1 MAGGNTVKEKWLTV
15 LSRYKFP
22 AIMLLLGVALMLLPA
37 GKKSAAATEKTPQQA
52 FDLEAMERQ
61 MEELVGCIDGVGRV
75 KVMLTL
81 RTGPTLSLASDK
93 DETLR
98 DAEMRTESQ
107 ILKLNRGSGM
117 QEVVVTQER
126 YPVFQGAVIVCDGAG
141 NSAVR
146 LQVTEAVSVLTS
158 LSSDKIT
165 VAKWQS

>member
-1 MAGGNTVKEKWLTV
+1 MKEKWLTV

-22 AIMLLLGVALMLLPA
+22 AILLLLGVVLMLLPA
-37 GKKSAAATEKTPQQA
+37 GKKNAAATEETPQQG

-98 DAEMRTESQ
+98 DAEMRTDSQ

>member
-1 MAGGNTVKEKWLTV
+1 MAGGFTVKEKWFTV
-15 LSRYKFP
+15 MSRYKFP
-22 AIMLLLGVALMLLPA
+22 AIMLLLGVVLMLLPL
-37 GKKSAAATEKTPQQA
+37 GKKTAVATQETPPQE

-61 MEELVGCIDGVGRV
+61 MEEIVGCIDGVGRV

-98 DAEMRTESQ
+98 DAEMRTENQ

-117 QEVVVTQER
+117 QEVVITQQR

>member
-1 MAGGNTVKEKWLTV
+1 MKEKWLTV

-22 AIMLLLGVALMLLPA
+22 AIMLLLGVVLMLLPV
-37 GKKSAAATEKTPQQA
+37 GKKTTAASEETPPQE
-52 FDLEAMERQ
+52 FDLAAMERQ
-61 MEELVGCIDGVGRV
+61 IEEIVGCMDGVGRV
-75 KVMLTL
+75 RVMLTL
-81 RTGPTLSLASDK
+81 RTGPTLSLASDQ

-117 QEVVVTQER
+117 QEVVVTQQR

>member
-1 MAGGNTVKEKWLTV
+1 MAGGYTVKEKWLTV

-22 AIMLLLGVALMLLPA
+22 AIMLLLGVALMLLPV
-37 GKKSAAATEKTPQQA
+37 GKKSAAATEETPQQG

-98 DAEMRTESQ
+98 DAEMRTDSQ

>member
-1 MAGGNTVKEKWLTV
+1 MKEKWFTV
-15 LSRYKFP
+15 MSRYKFP
-22 AIMLLLGVALMLLPA
+22 AIMLLLGVVLMLLPL
-37 GKKSAAATEKTPQQA
+37 GKKTAVATQETPSQE
-52 FDLEAMERQ
+52 FDLAAMERQ
-61 MEELVGCIDGVGRV
+61 MEEIVGCIDGVGRV

-98 DAEMRTESQ
+98 DAEMRTENQ

-117 QEVVVTQER
+117 QEVVITQQR

>member
-1 MAGGNTVKEKWLTV
+1 MREKWFTV

-22 AIMLLLGVALMLLPA
+22 ALLLLLGVVLMLLPV
-37 GKKSAAATEKTPQQA
+37 GKKTTAEAEETPRQE
-52 FDLEAMERQ
+52 FDLAAMERQ
-61 MEELVGCIDGVGRV
+61 MEEIVGCIDGVGRV

-81 RTGPTLSLASDK
+81 RTGPTLSLASDQ

-117 QEVVVTQER
+117 QEVVVTQQR

>member
-1 MAGGNTVKEKWLTV
+1 MKEKWLTV

-22 AIMLLLGVALMLLPA
+22 AIMLLLGVVLMLLPA
-37 GKKSAAATEKTPQQA
+37 GKKTTAASEETPPQA

-117 QEVVVTQER
+117 QEVVITQQR

>member
-1 MAGGNTVKEKWLTV
+1 MKEKWFTV

-22 AIMLLLGVALMLLPA
+22 AIMLLLGVVLMLLPL
-37 GKKSAAATEKTPQQA
+37 GKKTAVATQETPSQE

-61 MEELVGCIDGVGRV
+61 MEEIVGCIDGVGRV

-98 DAEMRTESQ
+98 DAEMRTENQ

-117 QEVVVTQER
+117 QEVVITQQR

>member
-1 MAGGNTVKEKWLTV
+1 MKEKWFTV

-22 AIMLLLGVALMLLPA
+22 AIMLLLGVVLMLLPL
-37 GKKSAAATEKTPQQA
+37 GKKTAVATQETPSQE

-61 MEELVGCIDGVGRV
+61 MEEIVGCIDGVGRV

-98 DAEMRTESQ
+98 DAEMRTENQ

-117 QEVVVTQER
+117 QEVVITQQR

-146 LQVTEAVSVLTS
+146 LQVTEAVSV
-158 LSSDKIT
+158 
-165 VAKWQS
+165 

>member
-1 MAGGNTVKEKWLTV
+1 MAGGFTVKEKWFTV

-22 AIMLLLGVALMLLPA
+22 AILLLLGVVLMLLPV
-37 GKKSAAATEKTPQQA
+37 GKKTTAEAEDTPRQE

-61 MEELVGCIDGVGRV
+61 MEEIVGCIDGVGRV

-107 ILKLNRGSGM
+107 ILKLNRGNGM
-117 QEVVVTQER
+117 QEVVVTQQR